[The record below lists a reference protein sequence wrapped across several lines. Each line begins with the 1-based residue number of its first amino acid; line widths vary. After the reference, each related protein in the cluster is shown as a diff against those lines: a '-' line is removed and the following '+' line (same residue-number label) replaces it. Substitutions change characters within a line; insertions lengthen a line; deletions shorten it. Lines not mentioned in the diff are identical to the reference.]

1 LPGLLN
7 SSLRGKELELIL
19 ETIVNAIVQ
28 SGFFALTAVG
38 LVLIFGV
45 LGIINFAHGEFYMAG
60 AFTVWYLYSV
70 LGWPFPIAVA
80 GAFLLV
86 TAIGLVMERL
96 LFRPMRGNPLG
107 GLIMS
112 IGALFILQVLAV
124 KIGGVG
130 LMKHVPSA
138 YSGTFEVFSGV
149 HVSHQKLVA
158 LGVAVALLSVV
169 WYFLSYTRLGWALRA
184 VAQDREAAALQGI
197 SIDRISM
204 LAVGLGAGM
213 AGIAG
218 GLIAPMARVEPYMGH
233 HAIITAFIVTIVGGL
248 GSLGGAVLAA
258 ILYAF
263 FHTFVTTYYGGT
275 VATMLGL
282 LLMLVVLI
290 IKPTG
295 IMGARVSE

>member
-1 LPGLLN
+1 M
-7 SSLRGKELELIL
+7 ELIL
-19 ETIVNAIVQ
+19 QTIVNAIVQ

-60 AFTVWYLYSV
+60 AFTVWYLYSIM
-70 LGWPFPIAVA
+70 GWPFPIAVTC
-80 GAFLLV
+80 AFLLV
-86 TAIGLVMERL
+86 MTIGLVMERL
-96 LFRPMRGNPLG
+96 LFRPMRDNPLG

-112 IGALFILQVLAV
+112 IGALFIIQVLAV

-130 LMKHVPSA
+130 LMKHVPA
-138 YSGTFEVFSGV
+138 PYRGTLNIYGDVV
-149 HVSHQKLVA
+149 VANQKLVA
-158 LGVAVALLSVV
+158 LIVAAALLSFI
-169 WYFLSYTRLGWALRA
+169 WYFLTYTRLGWALRA
-184 VAQDREAAALQGI
+184 VAQDHEAASLQGI
-197 SIDRISM
+197 SINRISM
-204 LAVGLGAGM
+204 IAVGLGAGL
-213 AGIAG
+213 AGVAG

-248 GSLGGAVLAA
+248 GSLSGAVLAA

-275 VATMLGL
+275 IATMLGL
-282 LLMLVVLI
+282 LIMLLVLI

-295 IMGARVSE
+295 LMGTRVSE